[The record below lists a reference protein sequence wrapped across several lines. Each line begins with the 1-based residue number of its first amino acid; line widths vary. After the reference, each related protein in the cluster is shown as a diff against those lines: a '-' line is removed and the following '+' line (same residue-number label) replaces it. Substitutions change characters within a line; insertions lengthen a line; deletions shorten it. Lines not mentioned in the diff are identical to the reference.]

1 MKHLKKNCIY
11 FIVIFTIAV
20 ACGFAGLV
28 IKEVNKG
35 TFYDLPTE
43 EALSFCVQLG
53 LTAFTSLIPY
63 SLSVATF
70 LVFWAMDRE
79 KWTGFSLK
87 IHQINALTVPL
98 HGEIIFHLVEL
109 VDSVFRGPRYLVI
122 QTDSTHNSV

>member
-79 KWTGFSLK
+79 SGPVFPDIGNRS
-87 IHQINALTVPL
+87 
-98 HGEIIFHLVEL
+98 
-109 VDSVFRGPRYLVI
+109 DSCPSFVGNDLLL
-122 QTDSTHNSV
+122 

>member
-1 MKHLKKNCIY
+1 MHLFRLTAASCKPLSVKEYETFEEELHLFYCD
-11 FIVIFTIAV
+11 FTIAV

-79 KWTGFSLK
+79 KWTGFSG
-87 IHQINALTVPL
+87 HWQ
-98 HGEIIFHLVEL
+98 
-109 VDSVFRGPRYLVI
+109 SV
-122 QTDSTHNSV
+122 